1 MHHLKCLKCG
11 VCHNQPKSQGR
22 HRAIR
27 TPAGVVA
34 RCRSTFSTKSYM
46 YVGRGPARRKGGVGG
61 GLQGKV
67 I

>member
-11 VCHNQPKSQGR
+11 VCHDQPKSQGR

-27 TPAGVVA
+27 TSAGVVA
-34 RCRSTFSTKSYM
+34 RCRSTFGTKSYM
-46 YVGRGPARRKGGVGG
+46 YVGRGPAPEGVGG